1 MEIPYWI
8 SAADIFFWKC
18 LYITLLDL
26 KIKSIFSHLTQNN
39 QNHLM
44 SKLLY
49 IEASPRKS
57 RSKSIEVSQV
67 FLSELQAAHPSVE
80 IDKLDLWT
88 TKLPAFDGDVADAKY
103 AILHGQP
110 HTPDQA
116 KAWQEVVSVIE
127 RFKSADWYLFSLPM
141 WNFGVPYV
149 LKHWI
154 DVIVQPGLT
163 FSFSPTE
170 GYKGLVSNKKAAVV
184 YARGGAYGP
193 GTGAE
198 GYDLQSKTL
207 GGILGFVGIS
217 EVTNIFIEPTLAAPD
232 EVDATVAKAKTLA
245 VSTAKSF

>member
-1 MEIPYWI
+1 
-8 SAADIFFWKC
+8 
-18 LYITLLDL
+18 
-26 KIKSIFSHLTQNN
+26 
-39 QNHLM
+39 M

-67 FLSELQAAHPSVE
+67 FLSQLQKTHPSVE

-88 TKLPAFDGDVADAKY
+88 TELPAFDGDTVDAKY

-116 KAWQEVVSVIE
+116 KAWKRVAGVIE
-127 RFKSADWYLFSLPM
+127 RFKSPDWYLFSLPM

-149 LKHWI
+149 LKHLI

-163 FSFSPTE
+163 FSFSPAE
-170 GYKGLVSNKKAAVV
+170 GYQGLVTGKKDVAV

-198 GYDLQSKTL
+198 DYDLQSKAL
-207 GGILGFVGIS
+207 SGILGFIGITDVS
-217 EVTNIFIEPTLAAPD
+217 SIFIEPTLGAPA
-232 EVDATVAKAKTLA
+232 EVEATITKAKELA
-245 VSTAKSF
+245 TSTAKTWQ

>member
-1 MEIPYWI
+1 
-8 SAADIFFWKC
+8 
-18 LYITLLDL
+18 
-26 KIKSIFSHLTQNN
+26 
-39 QNHLM
+39 M

-67 FLSELQAAHPSVE
+67 FLSELAKAHPSVE
-80 IDKLDLWT
+80 IDKLDLWAT
-88 TKLPAFDGDVADAKY
+88 ELPAFDGDTVEAKY
-103 AILHGQP
+103 ALLYGQA
-110 HTPDQA
+110 HTPGQA
-116 KAWQEVVSVIE
+116 KAWQRVVSVID

-163 FSFSPTE
+163 FSYSPDE
-170 GYKGLVSNKKAAVV
+170 GYKGLVLNKKAVTV

-207 GGILGFVGIS
+207 GGILGFIGITA
-217 EVTNIFIEPTLAAPD
+217 VTTIMVEPTLGAPAD
-232 EVDATVAKAKTLA
+232 VDATIAKAKELA
-245 VSTAKSF
+245 AATAKSF